1 MGFLEG
7 KKGLIYGV
15 RNQRSI
21 AWGCAQS
28 LAREGAELALTFL
41 GEREEQD
48 VRKLS
53 PELGD
58 AVKLIQGC
66 DLTQPDQVEALHT
79 AIKESLGQLDFVI
92 HAVAFAK
99 KDDLSNPFVQTSVDG
114 FALAMN
120 VSAYTLVAAAR
131 AAEPL
136 MTEGGSILTLTY
148 LGADRVIPN
157 YNVMGV
163 AKAALESS
171 VRYLASELG
180 PKKIRVNAI
189 SAGPVMTLSARGIA
203 GFTGLYKSIADVAPL
218 RKATDIDE
226 VGDTAAFLCSN
237 LSRGITGETLFV
249 DSGYHIVGMITG
261 NE

>member
-99 KDDLSNPFVQTSVDG
+99 KDDLSNPFVQTSADG

>member
-48 VRKLS
+48 VKKLA
-53 PELGD
+53 PELGG

-66 DLTQPDQVEALHT
+66 DLTQPEQVEALHA
-79 AIKESLGQLDFVI
+79 AIKETLGQLDFVI

-99 KDDLSNPFVQTSVDG
+99 KEDLSNPFLQTSADG

-131 AAEPL
+131 AAVPL

-148 LGADRVIPN
+148 LGAERVIPN

-180 PKKIRVNAI
+180 PQKIRVNAI

-203 GFTGLYKSIADVAPL
+203 GFTGLYKSIAEIAPL

-237 LSRGITGETLFV
+237 LSRGITGETLYV
-249 DSGYHIVGMITG
+249 DSGYHIIGMLSG

>member
-99 KDDLSNPFVQTSVDG
+99 KDDLSNPFVQTSADG

-203 GFTGLYKSIADVAPL
+203 GFTGLYKAIADVAPL